1 MRLHGER
8 IEPVSRDRRLHP
20 APLDDLPDGAIVLHD
35 GAPHL
40 VLGRRLLP
48 WAPSGYRTAVA
59 RPRGAETTLV
69 TPPSLVELLRTGWE
83 SALPLI
89 HPSARSAA

>member
-1 MRLHGER
+1 VRLQSER
-8 IEPVSRDRRLHP
+8 IEPVTRNRRLHP

-35 GAPHL
+35 RGPHL
-40 VLGRRLLP
+40 VWDKTLLP
-48 WAPSGYRTAVA
+48 WEPSGYRTAVA
-59 RPRGAETTLV
+59 RPRETETILV

-89 HPSARSAA
+89 HPSARPAG